1 MNKRQCD
8 NCIHLPICKLA
19 STYNAA
25 QEAVNQAYFSE
36 TELDER
42 GQKVSKLTYVVNLRD
57 WLTIPMLECK
67 YYELK
72 YEVTVK

>member
-8 NCIHLPICKLA
+8 NCTHLPICKLA
-19 STYNAA
+19 SIYNAA
-25 QEAVNQAYFSE
+25 QEAVNQTCFSE
-36 TELDER
+36 KELNEQ
-42 GQKVSKLTYVVNLRD
+42 GQTVTKITYVANLRD